1 MNTGFDWRNEYANLL
16 DWLRDSGRNQW
27 REQLEQRLTT
37 VFETQPHGD
46 LPRWLTALTKLPC
59 LAATEA
65 ALDQPTVTLRVAE
78 PLTDTQ
84 QEQLDQGLRGLMPWR
99 KGPFDFFGT
108 HIDTEWRSDW
118 KWQRVRPGLSD
129 LRDRTV
135 LDVGCGS
142 GYHCWRILGA
152 GAQRVVGIDPG
163 MLFLMQFQAV
173 RGYLGDPP
181 AHLLPQRLEDLPHQL
196 QLFDT
201 TLSLGVLYHRRSPI
215 DHLLELK
222 GTLKPGGELVLETL
236 VIAGGMGETLMPED
250 RYARMR
256 NVWFIPSVP
265 TLERWLQRAGYT
277 RIECVDVTQTTMDE
291 QRATDWMQFQ
301 SLPDFLDPEDPDR
314 TIEGYPAPRRATLVA
329 RKPA

>member
-1 MNTGFDWRNEYANLL
+1 MNTGFDWRDEYADLL
-16 DWLRDSGRNQW
+16 DWLHESGREQW
-27 REQLEQRLTT
+27 YKQLEQRLAS
-37 VFETQPHGD
+37 VFETHPHGD
-46 LPRWLTALTKLPC
+46 LPRWLAALNQLPSVPG
-59 LAATEA
+59 AEA
-65 ALDQPTVTLRVAE
+65 ALDQSTVTLRA
-78 PLTDTQ
+78 PGALTATQ
-84 QEQLDQGLRGLMPWR
+84 QDQLEQGLRGLMPWR

-108 HIDTEWRSDW
+108 AIDTEWRSDW
-118 KWQRVRPGLSD
+118 KWDRISPGLSD
-129 LRDRTV
+129 LRGRAV

-152 GAQRVVGIDPG
+152 GARRVVGIDPG
-163 MLFLMQFQAV
+163 MLFLVQFQAV

-215 DHLLELK
+215 DHLIELK

-236 VIAGGMGETLMPED
+236 VIEGGMGETLMPED

-265 TLERWLQRAGYT
+265 TLERWLQRAGYRDIKCADMT
-277 RIECVDVTQTTMDE
+277 RTTTEE
-291 QRATDWMQFQ
+291 QRPTQWMQFQ
-301 SLPDFLDPEDPDR
+301 SLPDFLDPEDELR

>member
-1 MNTGFDWRNEYANLL
+1 MSTDFDWRSEYANLL
-16 DWLRDSGRNQW
+16 EWLRDSGRTEW
-27 REQLEQRLTT
+27 HEQLQQRLTS
-37 VFETQPHGD
+37 VFETHPHGD
-46 LPRWLTALTKLPC
+46 LPRWMAALNQLPRIPG
-59 LAATEA
+59 AEA
-65 ALDQPTVTLRVAE
+65 DLDQPTVTLTTPE
-78 PLTDTQ
+78 PLTEAQ
-84 QEQLDQGLRGLMPWR
+84 REQLEQGLRGLMPWR

-118 KWQRVRPGLSD
+118 KWERVRPGLSD
-129 LRDRTV
+129 LRGRTV

-173 RGYLGDPP
+173 RTYLGDPH

-215 DHLLELK
+215 DHLIELK

-236 VIAGGMGETLMPED
+236 VIEGEMGETLMPED

-265 TLERWLQRAGYT
+265 TLKRWLQRAGY
-277 RIECVDVTQTTMDE
+277 REIECVDVTRTTTDE

-301 SLPDFLDPEDPDR
+301 SLPDFLDPEDEHR

>member
-1 MNTGFDWRNEYANLL
+1 MSTDFDWRSEYANLL
-16 DWLRDSGRNQW
+16 DWLRDSGRTQW
-27 REQLEQRLTT
+27 HDQLEQRLSS
-37 VFETQPHGD
+37 VFETHPHGD
-46 LPRWLTALTKLPC
+46 LPRWLAALNQLPRIPGP
-59 LAATEA
+59 EA
-65 ALDQPTVTLRVAE
+65 DLDQPTVTLRSPGALSHE
-78 PLTDTQ
+78 Q
-84 QEQLDQGLRGLMPWR
+84 QDQLEQGLRGLMPWR

-118 KWQRVRPGLSD
+118 KWDRVRPSLSD
-129 LRDRTV
+129 LRNRNV

-142 GYHCWRILGA
+142 GYHCWRVLGA
-152 GAQRVVGIDPG
+152 GARRVVGIDPG
-163 MLFLMQFQAV
+163 MLFLIQFQAV
-173 RGYLGDPP
+173 RGYLDDPP

-215 DHLLELK
+215 DHLIELK

-236 VIAGGMGETLMPED
+236 VIEGEMGETLMPED

-265 TLERWLQRAGYT
+265 TLERWLQRAGY
-277 RIECVDVTQTTMDE
+277 RDIQCVDVTRTTTDE
-291 QRATDWMQFQ
+291 QRSTSWMQFQ
-301 SLPDFLDPEDPDR
+301 SLPDFLDPEDGHR

>member
-1 MNTGFDWRNEYANLL
+1 MSDSVDWRSEYANLL
-16 DWLRDSGRNQW
+16 NWLGDSGRNQW

-37 VFETQPHGD
+37 VFETHPHGD
-46 LPRWLTALTKLPC
+46 LPRWMAALNQLP
-59 LAATEA
+59 AVPGAEA
-65 ALDQPTVTLRVAE
+65 ALDQPTVTLSAPEALSE
-78 PLTDTQ
+78 PDR
-84 QEQLDQGLRGLMPWR
+84 EQLEQGLRGLMPWR
-99 KGPFDFFGT
+99 KGPFEFFDT
-108 HIDTEWRSDW
+108 PIDTEWRSDW
-118 KWQRVRPGLSD
+118 KWDRVKPGLSN
-129 LRDRTV
+129 LQDRTV

-152 GAQRVVGIDPG
+152 GARRVVGIDPG
-163 MLFLMQFQAV
+163 MLFLVQFQAV
-173 RGYLGDPP
+173 RGYLDDPQ

-236 VIAGGMGETLMPED
+236 VIEGAMGETLMPED

-265 TLERWLQRAGYT
+265 TLERWLQRAGY
-277 RIECVDVTQTTMDE
+277 RDIQCVDMTRTTTEE
-291 QRATDWMQFQ
+291 QRPTDWMRFQ
-301 SLPDFLDPEDPDR
+301 SLPDFLDPEDAHR
-314 TIEGYPAPRRATLVA
+314 TIEGYPAPHRATLVA

>member
-1 MNTGFDWRNEYANLL
+1 MNQTLNWREEYANLL
-16 DWLRDSGRNQW
+16 EWLRDNGRDQW
-27 REQLEQRLTT
+27 RQQLEQRLST
-37 VFETQPHGD
+37 VFETHPHGD
-46 LPRWLTALTKLPC
+46 LPRWL
-59 LAATEA
+59 A
-65 ALDQPTVTLRVAE
+65 ALERLPPVAGAEAELDQRTVTLSAPA
-78 PLTDTQ
+78 PLDDARQ
-84 QEQLDQGLRGLMPWR
+84 QSLEEGLKGLMPWR
-99 KGPFDFFGT
+99 KGPFSFFGT
-108 HIDTEWRSDW
+108 PIDTEWRSDW
-118 KWQRVRPGLSD
+118 KWERVRPGLSD
-129 LRDRTV
+129 LKDRTV

-152 GAQRVVGIDPG
+152 DARRVVGIDPG
-163 MLFLMQFQAV
+163 MLFLIQFQAV

-236 VIAGGMGETLMPED
+236 VIEGELGETLMPED

-265 TLERWLQRAGYT
+265 TLERWLHRAGYKA
-277 RIECVDVTQTTMDE
+277 IECVDVTRTTTEE
-291 QRATDWMQFQ
+291 QRATEWMHFQ
-301 SLPDFLDPEDPDR
+301 SLPDFLDPTDELR

>member
-1 MNTGFDWRNEYANLL
+1 MSTDFDWRGEYANLL
-16 DWLRDSGRNQW
+16 DWLRDSGRTQW
-27 REQLEQRLTT
+27 HGQLEQRLAS
-37 VFETQPHGD
+37 VFETHPHGD
-46 LPRWLTALTKLPC
+46 LPRWLTALNQLPRIPG
-59 LAATEA
+59 AEGE
-65 ALDQPTVTLRVAE
+65 LDQPTVTLTAPE
-78 PLTDTQ
+78 TLTDTQ
-84 QEQLDQGLRGLMPWR
+84 RGSLEQGLRGLMPWR

-118 KWQRVRPGLSD
+118 KWDRVRPGLSD
-129 LRDRTV
+129 LRGRTV

-152 GAQRVVGIDPG
+152 GARRVVGIDPG
-163 MLFLMQFQAV
+163 MLFLVQFQAV
-173 RGYLGDPP
+173 RTYLGDPP

-215 DHLLELK
+215 DHLIELK

-236 VIAGGMGETLMPED
+236 VIEGEMGETLMPED

-265 TLERWLQRAGYT
+265 TLERWLQRAGYQDV
-277 RIECVDVTQTTMDE
+277 RCVDVTRTTTDE
-291 QRATDWMQFQ
+291 QRATGWMQFQ
-301 SLPDFLDPEDPDR
+301 SLPDFLDPDDEHR

>member
-1 MNTGFDWRNEYANLL
+1 MSTDFDWRGEYANLL

-27 REQLEQRLTT
+27 HEQLEQRLTS
-37 VFETQPHGD
+37 VFETHPHGD
-46 LPRWLTALTKLPC
+46 LPRWMAALNQLPRIPG
-59 LAATEA
+59 AEA
-65 ALDQPTVTLRVAE
+65 DLDQPTVTLRTAE
-78 PLTDTQ
+78 ALTDIQRQ
-84 QEQLDQGLRGLMPWR
+84 QLEQGLRGLMPWR

-118 KWQRVRPGLSD
+118 KWDRVRPGLSN
-129 LRDRTV
+129 LQDRAV

-152 GAQRVVGIDPG
+152 GARRVVGIDPG
-163 MLFLMQFQAV
+163 MLFLVQFQAV
-173 RGYLGDPP
+173 RTYLDDPN

-215 DHLLELK
+215 DHLIELK

-236 VIAGGMGETLMPED
+236 VIEGEMGETLMPED

-265 TLERWLQRAGYT
+265 TLERWLQRAGY
-277 RIECVDVTQTTMDE
+277 RDIECVDVTRTTTDE

-301 SLPDFLDPEDPDR
+301 SLPDFLDPEDGHR

>member
-1 MNTGFDWRNEYANLL
+1 MNHTLNWREEYANLL
-16 DWLRDSGRNQW
+16 EWLRATGRDQW
-27 REQLEQRLTT
+27 RHQLEQRLST
-37 VFETQPHGD
+37 VFETHPHGD
-46 LPRWLTALTKLPC
+46 LPRWL
-59 LAATEA
+59 A
-65 ALDQPTVTLRVAE
+65 ALDQLPPVAGVEAELDQATVTLSAPA
-78 PLTDTQ
+78 PLDDARQ
-84 QEQLDQGLRGLMPWR
+84 QSLEEGLKGLMPWR
-99 KGPFDFFGT
+99 KGPYSFFGT
-108 HIDTEWRSDW
+108 PIDTEWRSDW
-118 KWQRVRPGLSD
+118 KWERVRPGLSD

-152 GAQRVVGIDPG
+152 GACRVVGIDPG
-163 MLFLMQFQAV
+163 MLFLVQFQAV
-173 RGYLGDPP
+173 RGYLDDPP

-236 VIAGGMGETLMPED
+236 VIEGELGETLMPED

-265 TLERWLQRAGYT
+265 TLERWLHRAGYKA
-277 RIECVDVTQTTMDE
+277 IECVDVTRTTTAE
-291 QRATDWMQFQ
+291 QRATEWMQFQ
-301 SLPDFLDPEDPDR
+301 SLPDFLDPANEHR

>member
-1 MNTGFDWRNEYANLL
+1 MSTNFNWRDEYANLM
-16 DWLRDSGRNQW
+16 DWLRDSGRHQW
-27 REQLEQRLTT
+27 RDLLEQRLAT
-37 VFETQPHGD
+37 VFETHPHGD
-46 LPRWLTALTKLPC
+46 LPRWMAALNQLPIVPG
-59 LAATEA
+59 TEA
-65 ALDQPTVTLRVAE
+65 ALDQPTVALSSPT
-78 PLTDTQ
+78 PLSEAQ
-84 QEQLDQGLRGLMPWR
+84 REQLAQGLHGLMPWR
-99 KGPFDFFGT
+99 KGPFDFFGI

-118 KWQRVRPGLSD
+118 KWERIQPGLSN
-129 LRDRTV
+129 LKDRTV

-152 GAQRVVGIDPG
+152 GARRVVGIDPG
-163 MLFLMQFQAV
+163 MLFLVQFQAV
-173 RGYLGDPP
+173 RGYLDDPK

-215 DHLLELK
+215 DHLIELK

-236 VIAGGMGETLMPED
+236 VIEGEMGDTLMPED

-265 TLERWLQRAGYT
+265 TLGRWLQRAGY
-277 RIECVDVTQTTMDE
+277 RDIECVDMTRTTTEE
-291 QRATDWMQFQ
+291 QRPTDWMQFQ
-301 SLPDFLDPEDPDR
+301 SLPDFLDPEDERR